1 MIMVVE
7 KSTLLLCYAVSS
19 GAFDLGFDVDC
30 AHVAHAGI
38 RAVHSYIRRMTIKS
52 VILCT
57 EKKIGRDGMLPSS
70 GRHSTVVLTS
80 KSVTQHPIL
89 ELMSRQPLFHVNF
102 VRSGGIFRG
111 HQRLYPYPQ

>member
-1 MIMVVE
+1 MNRTYKPSTFSPLMLRALDSATYICPSSNMIMVVE

-57 EKKIGRDGMLPSS
+57 EKRDWAGWHASIVRAASYGGSHIQVSDP
-70 GRHSTVVLTS
+70 TS
-80 KSVTQHPIL
+80 HP
-89 ELMSRQPLFHVNF
+89 
-102 VRSGGIFRG
+102 
-111 HQRLYPYPQ
+111 